1 MAEPSSAGDD
11 PFAAAFAVARAAHDT
26 LLSDDAVRPKMAA
39 VLAAVEPK
47 LQCSRL
53 DRGARPS
60 LSRHEIYWG
69 RLLDGRQ
76 IDAACSKREPRVRA
90 RAALDHL
97 LDTGW
102 PRMTSTDRS
111 AVQRRRLDTA
121 RERPD
126 DDSEQAANRRQ
137 QEATRRLRLV
147 VQGCEDSEA
156 LRDAPALTAWH
167 GSRRHGSAGTLTPY
181 PQQRSSHSTH
191 VFS

>member
-11 PFAAAFAVARAAHDT
+11 PFAAAFAVAQAAHDL

-90 RAALDHL
+90 RAARL
-97 LDTGW
+97 LAGHW
-102 PRMTSTDRS
+102 VAPHVQHRQICS
-111 AVQRRRLDTA
+111 A
-121 RERPD
+121 
-126 DDSEQAANRRQ
+126 AAK
-137 QEATRRLRLV
+137 A
-147 VQGCEDSEA
+147 
-156 LRDAPALTAWH
+156 
-167 GSRRHGSAGTLTPY
+167 RHGAGAT
-181 PQQRSSHSTH
+181 
-191 VFS
+191 